1 MAWTLRDVS
10 RDSIQAMAIS
20 GINQACV
27 LPLIL
32 FNLVMCSKTRKTKG
46 ISIKKVKLEKILNWF
61 VMNIWHVKTCGFL
74 LKQDLGEIYIF
85 KFINRKEKIKNQLSK
100 PPSPGTR

>member
-1 MAWTLRDVS
+1 MVKTLSDIS
-10 RDSIQAMAIS
+10 RGGVQAMAIS

-46 ISIKKVKLEKILNWF
+46 ISIKKVKLEKILN
-61 VMNIWHVKTCGFL
+61 
-74 LKQDLGEIYIF
+74 
-85 KFINRKEKIKNQLSK
+85 
-100 PPSPGTR
+100 